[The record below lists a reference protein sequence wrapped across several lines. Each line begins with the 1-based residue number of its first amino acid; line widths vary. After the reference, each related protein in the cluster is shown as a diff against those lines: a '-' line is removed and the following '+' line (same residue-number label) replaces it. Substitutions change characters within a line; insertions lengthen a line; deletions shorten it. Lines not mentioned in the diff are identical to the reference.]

1 MSAAPPTLK
10 LWRRLSARPLGKR
23 LFTLGVGFK
32 APYFLSIGA
41 KVEAVEPGRS
51 VVSARNGWRVH
62 NHIGTFHAIA
72 MCNLA
77 ELAMGMVAEAT
88 VPSSHSWIPK
98 GIEARYLA
106 RGETALTAE
115 ALLDPIPQFGDEKFD
130 ADVKITIRDRAEKV
144 ITEATI
150 PIRIAPKEHSPR

>member
-1 MSAAPPTLK
+1 MSQTPPTLK
-10 LWRRLSARPLGKR
+10 LWRKLSAKPLGNR
-23 LFTLGVGFK
+23 AFSLGVGFK

-41 KVEAVEPGRS
+41 TVESVEPGRS
-51 VVSARNGWRVH
+51 VVSAPNWWYVH

-77 ELAMGMVAEAT
+77 ELAMGMVAEAS
-88 VPSSHSWIPK
+88 VPPSHSWIPK

-106 RGETALTAE
+106 RGETRLTAE
-115 ALLDPIPQFGDEKFD
+115 AVLDPIPDFGDEKFD
-130 ADVKITIRDRAEKV
+130 ADVQITIRDKSGQT

-150 PIRIAPKEHSPR
+150 PIRIAPK

>member
-1 MSAAPPTLK
+1 MSAATPTLK
-10 LWRRLSARPLGKR
+10 LWRRLSAKPFGDR

-41 KVEAVEPGRS
+41 RVVSVEPGRS
-51 VVSARNGWRVH
+51 LVSARKGWRVH

-88 VPSSHSWIPK
+88 VPPSHSWIPK
-98 GIEARYLA
+98 GIEAKYLA
-106 RGETALTAE
+106 RGETSLTAE
-115 ALLDPIPQFGDEKFD
+115 AVLDPIPEFGDEKFD
-130 ADVKITIRDRAEKV
+130 ADIKATIRDAAGAT
-144 ITEATI
+144 ITEAKI
-150 PIRIAPKEHSPR
+150 PIRIAPKPPKE

>member
-1 MSAAPPTLK
+1 MTTQTAPTLK
-10 LWRRLSARPLGKR
+10 LWQNFAARPLGKT

-41 KVEAVEPGRS
+41 KVEQVEPGRS
-51 VVSARNGWRVH
+51 VVTARKGWRVR

-88 VPSSHSWIPK
+88 VPPTHSWIPK

-106 RGETALTAE
+106 RGETSLTAE
-115 ALLDPIPQFGDEKFD
+115 AVLDPIPEFGSEKFD
-130 ADVKITIRDRAEKV
+130 ADVKVTIRDKAGKV

-150 PIRIAPKEHSPR
+150 PIRIAPRGDSR

>member
-1 MSAAPPTLK
+1 LSSTPPTLK
-10 LWRRLSARPLGKR
+10 LWRNLSAKPFGRT

-41 KVEAVEPGRS
+41 KVESVEPGRS

-62 NHIGTFHAIA
+62 NHLGTFHAIA

-77 ELAMGMVAEAT
+77 EFAMGMVAEAT
-88 VPSSHSWIPK
+88 VPPSHSWIPK

-106 RGETALTAE
+106 RGETKLTAE
-115 ALLDPIPQFGDEKFD
+115 AVIDPVPEFGDEKFD
-130 ADVKITIRDRAEKV
+130 VDARIAIRDTDGQV

-150 PIRIAPKEHSPR
+150 PIRIAPKNR